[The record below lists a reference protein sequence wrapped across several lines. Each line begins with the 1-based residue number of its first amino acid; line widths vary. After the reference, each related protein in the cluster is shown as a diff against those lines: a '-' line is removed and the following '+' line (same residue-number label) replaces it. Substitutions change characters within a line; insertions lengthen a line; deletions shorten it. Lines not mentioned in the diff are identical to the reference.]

1 MSYSDAEIFA
11 LERAIATGT
20 LRVTVNGKT
29 VEYRSLDDMLR
40 VLDLMRRE
48 SGTGG
53 GSSSNRRFATY
64 RRGT

>member
-1 MSYSDAEIFA
+1 MSYSESEISA

-29 VEYRSLDDMLR
+29 IEYRSLDDMLR
-40 VLDLMRRE
+40 VRDLMRRE
-48 SGTGG
+48 AGIGG